1 MSAPFSVRDGLL
13 RFVVR
18 LTPRGGRDAIDGW
31 SEDAAGKPH
40 LKARVSLPPE
50 DGKANKALIALLA
63 ETLDIP
69 KSTISIAS
77 GGTSRL
83 KTIQIDGDSAALG
96 AKLSEL

>member
-1 MSAPFSVRDGLL
+1 MNGI
-13 RFVVR
+13 RFAVR

-31 SEDAAGKPH
+31 VQDSAGKKY

-63 ETLDIP
+63 KALDIP
-69 KSTISIAS
+69 KSSIRIAA

-83 KTIQIDGDSAALG
+83 KTIQIDGDRAALG